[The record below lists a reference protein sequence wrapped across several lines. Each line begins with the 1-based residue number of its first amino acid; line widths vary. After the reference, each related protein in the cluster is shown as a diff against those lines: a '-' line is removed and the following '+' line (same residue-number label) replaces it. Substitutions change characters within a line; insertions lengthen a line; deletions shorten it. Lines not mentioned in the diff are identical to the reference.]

1 MIRKLSL
8 FGLIMCIAAVGGALF
23 LEHQYM
29 LAVCPLCILQRI
41 IFYALI
47 PIFILGAVVQPRR
60 LLGKV
65 YSGITFL
72 LALAGT
78 LLASRQVWLQYF
90 APPQKI
96 TCSAS
101 LERLLKVHPFLDA
114 MKLAVLGSGECA
126 EIDFTIMGLSLAVWS
141 LLLFLTLMA
150 IATICYRLSSK

>member
-8 FGLIMCIAAVGGALF
+8 CGLIMCIAAVGGALF

-41 IFYALI
+41 IFYILI
-47 PIFILGAVVQPRR
+47 PVFLLGTLLQPQRLIGKIYSFILFICA
-60 LLGKV
+60 
-65 YSGITFL
+65 F
-72 LALAGT
+72 AGT

-101 LERLLKVHPFLDA
+101 LERLIKVHPFLDA
-114 MKLAVLGSGECA
+114 MKIAILGSGECS
-126 EIDFTIMGLSLAVWS
+126 EIDFTILGLSLAVWS
-141 LLLFLTLMA
+141 LLLFITLAVIA
-150 IATICYRLSSK
+150 ILCFRQTSR